1 MGVAI
6 SIIPV
11 VTGMDHESEKGN
23 DKWASQPT
31 ASRVLWPLCFMLG
44 FVSCFCMEVSNNM
57 SVAVSSSIDECHRGT
72 ESQGLKKSELILF
85 PILEF
90 TLPAVDSGSTVLG

>member
-1 MGVAI
+1 
-6 SIIPV
+6 
-11 VTGMDHESEKGN
+11 
-23 DKWASQPT
+23 
-31 ASRVLWPLCFMLG
+31 
-44 FVSCFCMEVSNNM
+44 M